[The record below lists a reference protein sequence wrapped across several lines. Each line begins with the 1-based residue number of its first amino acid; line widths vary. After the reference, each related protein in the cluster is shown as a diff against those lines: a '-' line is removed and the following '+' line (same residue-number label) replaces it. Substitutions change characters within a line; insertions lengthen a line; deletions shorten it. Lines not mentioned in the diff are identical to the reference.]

1 MAPERFTELLEAAK
15 KGSESAWTEI
25 YRSLA
30 PAVLGYL
37 RSNGAR
43 EPEDVLSEAF
53 LQVARDLPGFE
64 GDEQSFRSWVF
75 TVAHHR
81 LIDASRYTARRPV
94 EPVAEP
100 PEPEGA
106 ATDAEQE
113 ALELIGFEEVH
124 RILGTLSEEQRTV
137 VLLRIVG
144 DLSVQDVAKAIGKKP
159 GAVKQ
164 LHRRGLA
171 TARRQLQRKD
181 VPESEG
187 A

>member
-1 MAPERFTELLEAAK
+1 MAPERFMELLEAARN
-15 KGSESAWTEI
+15 GSESAWTEI

-53 LQVARDLPGFE
+53 LQVARDLPNFA

-100 PEPEGA
+100 PEPAGA
-106 ATDAEQE
+106 AADAETE
-113 ALELIGFEEVH
+113 ALEMIGRDQVAE
-124 RILGTLSEEQRTV
+124 ILGSLSDDQRTV
-137 VLLRIVG
+137 VLLRVVG
-144 DLSVQDVAKAIGKKP
+144 DMSVRDVAEAIGKKP

-164 LHRRGLA
+164 LYRRGLGA
-171 TARRQLQRKD
+171 ARRQLQKKD
-181 VPESEG
+181 VPEREG